1 MDIRGFGDVISLA
14 QGRTE
19 TALKADVQ
27 RLSSGLRINTS
38 ADDPSGL
45 AIAEKLQTRVNGLD
59 AGTQSVQDA
68 NNALNVA
75 DGALQAISDI
85 LLRIRTL
92 VVEGTSDLKTA
103 DDKADLQAE
112 VDQLTGEINKI
123 AQSTTF
129 NGKILLD
136 GSLSSQTPK
145 NAQLLVP
152 VNDTLSAGGNVLDST
167 VDPTQPATPQGGSP
181 QFGQQLT
188 VTSYDP
194 VANLLTVTAVISGD
208 PNTFGPLQ
216 TATFQ
221 VVPGTNTQQ
230 FDFPPSPGNPEF
242 TQSSLGGLVG
252 QPVLSFNIGT
262 LSVADVGKTSIVI
275 SIDPQTKAA
284 GQALEVNSGDA
295 EGTTVQ
301 IDIPAVN
308 TINLGVNDINISD
321 TFDNTIA
328 EYRVDYGINQLANI
342 RAQIGAETV
351 SLQETATDASLAA
364 VNYQAAE
371 SAIRDTDV
379 AQTMT
384 DFTRQQILTSLQT
397 SLLSRLFGQAP
408 QIIALVQGSH

>member
-1 MDIRGFGDVISLA
+1 MDIRGFGDIISLA
-14 QGRTE
+14 QGRTQ
-19 TALKADVQ
+19 TALNADVT

-45 AIAEKLQTRVNGLD
+45 AIAEKLQSRVNGLD

-136 GSLSSQTPK
+136 GSLSSQTPQ
-145 NAQLLVP
+145 NEQLLLP
-152 VNDTLSAGGNVLDST
+152 QNDTLTGGGTVLDT
-167 VDPTQPATPQGGSP
+167 TLDPTQPSTPSGGSP
-181 QFGQQLT
+181 QFAQQLT

-208 PNTFGPLQ
+208 PNTFGPSQ
-216 TATFQ
+216 TATFV
-221 VVPGTNTQQ
+221 VVPGTNMQQ

-242 TQSSLGGLVG
+242 TQSSQNGNG

-321 TFDNTIA
+321 TFSNTIA

-408 QIIALVQGSH
+408 QIIALVQGTH